1 MRPERAG
8 RRRETGPRAGKGAG
22 RAATRF
28 GLGWFFSFFSSI
40 SFPIS
45 IPFQTQLFEFKLKFE
60 FKPYA
65 LK

>member
-1 MRPERAG
+1 M
-8 RRRETGPRAGKGAG
+8 K
-22 RAATRF
+22 
-28 GLGWFFSFFSSI
+28 GLGWIRVSIFWFSFSF

-65 LK
+65 LNQIKICTSMKCTNMLN